1 MKVTP
6 DFFRGVVDLP
16 GETTVIGSRRSGG
29 DWRNALSEEIE
40 RAIRQLWESRKFD
53 RAATR
58 AIEGYGQEIARFLA
72 SRFTNPADAQDVY
85 ATFLED
91 LWSGLPGFAWRCT
104 LRGWAYTLARHA
116 ELRWK
121 ASAAYRRSR
130 LVTVADPEV
139 LAGTRTTTAPYV
151 RTDVKDKFRAI
162 RARLA
167 EEDQT
172 ILVLRVDRDLGW
184 RDIAQVLAGPGAPVV
199 ADDPQRA
206 EARIRKRFQIIKER
220 LRHWAAD
227 DGLLPARES
236 A

>member
-1 MKVTP
+1 MLTSRAKGHREVP
-6 DFFRGVVDLP
+6 LP
-16 GETTVIGSRRSGG
+16 
-29 DWRNALSEEIE
+29 EEIE
-40 RAIRQLWESRKFD
+40 RAIRQLWEARDFG

-58 AIEGYGQEIARFLA
+58 AIESYGQEISRFLA
-72 SRFTNPADAQDVY
+72 SRMVNAADAQDVF
-85 ATFLED
+85 ATFCED

-116 ELRWK
+116 ELRWR
-121 ASAAYRRSR
+121 AAPAHRRHR
-130 LVTVADPEV
+130 LAETSDPEM
-139 LAGTRTTTAPYV
+139 LAPARTTTAPYV
-151 RTDVKDKFRAI
+151 RTDVKDRFRAI
-162 RARLA
+162 RARLG

-184 RDIAQVLAGPGAPVV
+184 RDIAHVLAGPAAQP
-199 ADDPQRA
+199 ANDTQRE

-220 LRHWAAD
+220 LRRWAAD